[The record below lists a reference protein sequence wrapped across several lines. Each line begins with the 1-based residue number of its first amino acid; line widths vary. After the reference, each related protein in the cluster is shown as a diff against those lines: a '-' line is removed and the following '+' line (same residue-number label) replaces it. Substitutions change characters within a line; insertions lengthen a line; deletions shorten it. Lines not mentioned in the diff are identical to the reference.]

1 MTCFLC
7 DTQEQADL
15 KLRAGQ
21 LKQKE
26 EALLRERD
34 SLEKLRQELD
44 AEKDRLSAAALRL
57 KTRAQEVES
66 FSKVKHYSRSVWVSV
81 WRWSCD
87 TEAFLCHSWR
97 PSALRRESERWE
109 RPDRWRPNIR
119 HDYATSTRRWRD
131 YDNRSTTYSR
141 SLTHTHTHTHSLTH
155 SSLTTTTVTKWL

>member
-1 MTCFLC
+1 MKFIQSAAGAQMREVHQTVFLVTAEKGRCRDSIRFFWC

-15 KLRAGQ
+15 KLRAGE

-66 FSKVKHYSRSVWVSV
+66 FSKVKHYSRSVCVSV
-81 WRWSCD
+81 
-87 TEAFLCHSWR
+87 
-97 PSALRRESERWE
+97 
-109 RPDRWRPNIR
+109 
-119 HDYATSTRRWRD
+119 
-131 YDNRSTTYSR
+131 
-141 SLTHTHTHTHSLTH
+141 
-155 SSLTTTTVTKWL
+155 